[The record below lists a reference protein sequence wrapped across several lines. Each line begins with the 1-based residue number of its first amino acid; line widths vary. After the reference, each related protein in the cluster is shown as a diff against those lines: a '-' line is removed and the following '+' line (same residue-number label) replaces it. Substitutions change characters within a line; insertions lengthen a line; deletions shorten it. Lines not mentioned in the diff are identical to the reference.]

1 MTFGARRA
9 NGDAGVG
16 GAADGA
22 GAGVADRARGR
33 GFGAPGG
40 AGDAGA
46 QGWLA
51 VAVPGVR
58 ADVSGLRRAAPG
70 VARAG
75 RMGTQDVRGLRRA
88 AGGVSGARGDDDAGA
103 VGGGA
108 VEVHGG
114 VRVAGDRL
122 VARGERACGVAA
134 AALELDGGRW
144 DHGACGAPGFG
155 ASRDAGAAAAERGR
169 DVVQAGP
176 QVRDGGVGLGDEG
189 RAARGAG
196 P

>member
-1 MTFGARRA
+1 MTLARRA
-9 NGDAGVG
+9 GSPL
-16 GAADGA
+16 
-22 GAGVADRARGR
+22 RCPECGR
-33 GFGAPGG
+33 TCPGY
-40 AGDAGA
+40 
-46 QGWLA
+46 
-51 VAVPGVR
+51 
-58 ADVSGLRRAAPG
+58 
-70 VARAG
+70 
-75 RMGTQDVRGLRRA
+75 DVRRREWRGLDAWGHKTFVVYDVPRVECPEH
-88 AGGVSGARGDDDAGA
+88 GVTTTRVPWAE
-103 VGGGA
+103 GA